1 MWKVNY
7 HINFNLVDGSR
18 VTKANSMS
26 IKSPKVLSKEDAVSY
41 LLKKYKKGFQPLVN
55 MDDIFITI
63 KNEEF
68 IIDYI
73 EKIPKDQNE

>member
-18 VTKANSMS
+18 VTKTNSMS
-26 IKSPKVLSKEDAVSY
+26 IKSSKVLSKEDAISY

-55 MDDIFITI
+55 MDDIFITV

-73 EKIPKDQNE
+73 EKIP

>member
-7 HINFNLVDGSR
+7 HINFILFDSSR

-26 IKSPKVLSKEDAVSY
+26 IKSPKVLSKEGAISY
-41 LLKKYKKGFQPLVN
+41 LIKEYKKVFQPLVI
-55 MDDIFITI
+55 MADIFITI

-73 EKIPKDQNE
+73 EKIT

>member
-18 VTKANSMS
+18 VTKANSIS
-26 IKSPKVLSKEDAVSY
+26 VKNPKVLSKEDVITY

-55 MDDIFITI
+55 MDNIFITI

-68 IIDYI
+68 IIDCI
-73 EKIPKDQNE
+73 KKIT